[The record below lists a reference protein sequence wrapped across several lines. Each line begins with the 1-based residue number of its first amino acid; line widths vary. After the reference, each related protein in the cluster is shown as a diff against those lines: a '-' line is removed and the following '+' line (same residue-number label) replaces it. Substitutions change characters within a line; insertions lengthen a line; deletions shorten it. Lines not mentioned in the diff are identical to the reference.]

1 MTGRDYIIYI
11 LENNLEDEEIF
22 KDGRLL
28 GFMTEIEAAIKFEV
42 SLATIRTWANMG
54 HIKSIRIGSTL
65 YIPIN
70 SKDPRL
76 NNRKE

>member
-11 LENNLEDEEIF
+11 LENNLEDEEIL
-22 KDGRLL
+22 KDGKLL
-28 GFMTEIEAAIKFEV
+28 GFMTEMEAAIKFEV
-42 SLATIRTWANMG
+42 GLSSIRTWASMG
-54 HIKSIRIGSTL
+54 HVKSIRIGDTL